1 MSDFPTPT
9 ATMSPYQTPS
19 HSSENRD
26 DSSAVSAM
34 VVNQLVRTRGWVR
47 LCSVLGF
54 IGSALMVL
62 AGLAMLLGGA
72 AASATMATNT
82 ASSAM
87 YGSGMMA
94 GMGAAY
100 LVFSI
105 LYIYPSLKLWQYA
118 SGISKLETSQHTI
131 DLETALDKQRSFWK
145 FVGLMFTIILCL
157 YALAIV
163 IGIIAAIAVGAS
175 A

>member
-9 ATMSPYQTPS
+9 AAMSPYQTPS
-19 HSSENRD
+19 HSSENSD
-26 DSSAVSAM
+26 DHSAVSAM
-34 VVNQLVRTRGWVR
+34 VVNQLVRTRAWVR

-54 IGSALMVL
+54 VGSAFMVL

-72 AASATMATNT
+72 AASATMANNSATP
-82 ASSAM
+82 AM
-87 YGSGMMA
+87 YGSGMIA

-118 SGISKLETSQHTI
+118 SGISQLESSQHTI

-157 YALAIV
+157 YGLAIV
-163 IGIIAAIAVGAS
+163 VGIIAAVAMGVS
-175 A
+175 S